1 MITYCFKFHPPFL
14 SPEVLSV
21 CRLSLSIVNL
31 LAVPLLSAASA
42 LAVHVRSAGL
52 MPTAKGLSAAATL
65 AVHVRNRFALP
76 DSRAFA
82 LSVFLMPTAKGPKN
96 LRFSGP
102 AGAFTCIGS
111 VCRCNSRSARPKSLR
126 SSGLAGVRPI
136 SFSYAY
142 GKRSEKPTVFRTR
155 WRVHMHRI
163 RLPLQAS
170 ASASMH
176 AHFCLC
182 VHYTPCREVFQS
194 LFFIICR

>member
-82 LSVFLMPTAKGPKN
+82 LSVFLTPTAKGPKN

-111 VCRCNSRSARPKSLR
+111 VCRCKHLHPLRCMLTFAFAYIIPHAGRFSNRYSL
-126 SSGLAGVRPI
+126 LFAANLMLI
-136 SFSYAY
+136 
-142 GKRSEKPTVFRTR
+142 
-155 WRVHMHRI
+155 
-163 RLPLQAS
+163 
-170 ASASMH
+170 
-176 AHFCLC
+176 
-182 VHYTPCREVFQS
+182 FQ
-194 LFFIICR
+194 